1 MSFKRKFFNPV
12 ESATD
17 LLTEKTP
24 FLKPSMQSY
33 IQWQKNLGIKMET
46 DTNLGEVFR
55 YTVGTMIEAMA
66 IIKSLKA
73 YKTGNSFVVR
83 EYNKEKV
90 KNLIAFERNKK
101 TFIAKCLETMDD
113 SIVVRLKKSETWD
126 KIQLKN
132 DTRKFW
138 RLIKDIVFDRYGGDN
153 YLVQTQDRFR
163 DITQGDQESLT
174 RLAQRVEDIAE
185 ELATL
190 GEPRSEMQ
198 KVYAFIKAL
207 HPRRFGEVKSMA
219 SGQLE
224 FAKRNGSAEGMN
236 LERILNVVESLGQTK
251 KNNDKDS
258 RGQDF
263 HHGWDDLDRR
273 IIAALSK
280 INEDRKRPSNEHQSN
295 SKRQDIVCWNCNKKG
310 HISRDCK
317 EPKNEK
323 KEDESSSSNSG

>member
-1 MSFKRKFFNPV
+1 MSFKRKFFKPV
-12 ESATD
+12 ESAKD
-17 LLTEKTP
+17 SLTEKTP

-66 IIKSLKA
+66 IRKSLKA

-224 FAKRNGSAEGMN
+224 FAKRNGSAEGMD

-251 KNNDKDS
+251 KNNDRDTRS
-258 RGQDF
+258 QDAR
-263 HHGWDDLDRR
+263 HGDDNLEKK
-273 IIAALSK
+273 IIAAISK
-280 INEDRKRPSNEHQSN
+280 MNGNRKRPRSDQQGNT
-295 SKRQDIVCWNCNKKG
+295 KRQDIVCWNCNKKG
-310 HISRDCK
+310 HVSRDCK
-317 EPKNEK
+317 EAKKE